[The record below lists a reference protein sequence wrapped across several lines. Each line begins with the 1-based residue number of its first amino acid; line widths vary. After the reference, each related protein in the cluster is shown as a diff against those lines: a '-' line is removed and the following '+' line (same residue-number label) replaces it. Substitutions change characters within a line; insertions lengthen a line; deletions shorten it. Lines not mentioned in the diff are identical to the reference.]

1 MEASLLIVIH
11 SCVCYTDISVA
22 HLTSASSSLLQKK
35 RKTSFEHIWVII
47 YIAFDWVSLHSSG
60 TDPGF
65 PVGGG
70 RRPTGGAPTYM
81 ILSKF
86 PKKCMK
92 SRKFWILRE
101 ACARGGP
108 LDPPLLFIG
117 GSKWGASYARSPG
130 GPNFIHFHAVF
141 GKNVQNTHTFGVG
154 ASHNTLQEHQRN
166 LTNATISSGF

>member
-1 MEASLLIVIH
+1 MNIYGLL
-11 SCVCYTDISVA
+11 
-22 HLTSASSSLLQKK
+22 
-35 RKTSFEHIWVII
+35 

-60 TDPGF
+60 ADPGF

-70 RRPTGGAPTYM
+70 ADPPGGGAPTYM

-92 SRKFWILRE
+92 SRKFWTVKE

-108 LDPPLLFIG
+108 LDAPLVFIG
-117 GSKWGASYARSPG
+117 GSKWGVSYARSPG

-141 GKNVQNTHTFGVG
+141 GKNVQSTQTFGVG
-154 ASHNTLQEHQRN
+154 ASYQEN
-166 LTNATISSGF
+166 PGPVTALG